1 MAPAIQLCLVQSHI
15 ASWSPSIYISRV
27 LVCLSLGGSWSWRV
41 PRPVSHFPCFL
52 APGFQVPAHCLMRLL
67 FSMQR
72 ADTLSKHLLQC
83 QGRSIFLSGVR
94 DFAVPWIASCSM
106 QDICHHSSKA
116 ILPQSASHSKHTT
129 ATQATPHSVQHHLAG
144 CFSDD
149 RSK

>member
-72 ADTLSKHLLQC
+72 ADTLVKASFAMPRQKYILIWSQRLCSSLDSQLLHARHLPSFVKGHLASVFQSQQTHNSNTGNTTQCTTSLSRLLQ
-83 QGRSIFLSGVR
+83 
-94 DFAVPWIASCSM
+94 
-106 QDICHHSSKA
+106 
-116 ILPQSASHSKHTT
+116 
-129 ATQATPHSVQHHLAG
+129 
-144 CFSDD
+144 
-149 RSK
+149 